1 MSVKQ
6 TEGLQ
11 RIPAMPEEL
20 FSSWN
25 AFVGTYSRL
34 EAVLEVNRLDDSL
47 VRTWNVN
54 NVPLKPSPQSTERY
68 RDALV
73 KQTDSLANLFPEKL
87 IDINIGENEGLVKI
101 CRELLKEHKEK
112 CQINQQERYL
122 VLNVDCNIFDR
133 ILKVL
138 PHCTSLLCCLLL
150 FSSKCY
156 LCALDQICYDT
167 SHGGKEFRELV
178 SVNLAYWHTY
188 KYAAMKLWKTFLMD
202 FFAPLFHC
210 LYPGHQCFTKPSSF
224 PLVLS
229 QMQYLRLAYPLL
241 AEEVEALLQSDRLR
255 PSMRTALL
263 DFRFLCSFAIP
274 VVCSVSLRLSL
285 SVVN

>member
-1 MSVKQ
+1 MKQFHNIADPSREIDMSVKQ
-6 TEGLQ
+6 TEGLL

-101 CRELLKEHKEK
+101 CRELLKEHK
-112 CQINQQERYL
+112 
-122 VLNVDCNIFDR
+122 
-133 ILKVL
+133 
-138 PHCTSLLCCLLL
+138 
-150 FSSKCY
+150 
-156 LCALDQICYDT
+156 
-167 SHGGKEFRELV
+167 
-178 SVNLAYWHTY
+178 
-188 KYAAMKLWKTFLMD
+188 
-202 FFAPLFHC
+202 
-210 LYPGHQCFTKPSSF
+210 
-224 PLVLS
+224 
-229 QMQYLRLAYPLL
+229 
-241 AEEVEALLQSDRLR
+241 
-255 PSMRTALL
+255 
-263 DFRFLCSFAIP
+263 
-274 VVCSVSLRLSL
+274 
-285 SVVN
+285 